1 MLAVVA
7 RIGAWWLR
15 GQPAGDGETVE
26 WSKLANR
33 SQSRNRAVGG
43 KLYLTDRRLLFCPH
57 WVDAVFGGR
66 AWSCERSRVQAI
78 GKEPKS
84 GGLGGGM
91 RDRLRV
97 EVAGDDVELFVV
109 KDLDAIV
116 ERLRGAIAPG

>member
-1 MLAVVA
+1 VA
-7 RIGAWWLR
+7 RVGAWWLR
-15 GQPAGDGETVE
+15 GQRAEDGETVE

-66 AWSCERSRVQAI
+66 TWNNPLSQVSSV
-78 GKEPKS
+78 GKEPRS

-91 RDRLRV
+91 RDRLRI
-97 EVAGDDVELFVV
+97 ELSDGGVELFVV
-109 KDLDAIV
+109 NDLDAVI
-116 ERLRGAIAPG
+116 ERLRGAVVRS

>member
-1 MLAVVA
+1 VA
-7 RIGAWWLR
+7 RIGEWWLR
-15 GQPAGDGETVE
+15 GQAAEDGETVE

-57 WVDAVFGGR
+57 WIDAAFGGR
-66 AWSCERSRVQAI
+66 TWNCERSQVQAI
-78 GKEPKS
+78 GTEPKS

-91 RDRLRV
+91 RDRLRI
-97 EVAGDDVELFVV
+97 EVVGGDAELFVV

-116 ERLRGAIAPG
+116 EHLRGAVASG